1 MTTRH
6 TEPIVCECGYKG
18 AVIWRENDAPFSRQY
33 EDYSLSGFKG
43 EGFSCLFT
51 TLSDAIDR
59 MKPTCPECGAVGKV
73 TFL

>member
-6 TEPIVCECGYKG
+6 TEPITCECGHKG

-33 EDYSLSGFKG
+33 EEYSLSGFSG
-43 EGFSCLFT
+43 EGFTCTYT

-59 MKPTCPECGAVGKV
+59 MKPKCPDCGAVGKV
-73 TFL
+73 TIT